1 MHIHSGLCGVSG
13 KRGTTH
19 DKHAFLA
26 DVAPALETLKRRV
39 TSGGL
44 VSIMRSQFSRW
55 PRHRSQQPK
64 DRFVAEPSLKDIRDK
79 AIFCVLLYSWCRV
92 SALINLTVAD
102 YYERGGTRWLR
113 FQEKRGKE
121 HEVPVH
127 FAGGGF
133 AGVETIGSINDF
145 LKEAIPYY
153 PNLKP
158 EMVRVVLVHPGEFVL
173 PELGEEL
180 GRYTSRK
187 LAERGVEIHPNTK
200 VKGAS
205 VRVQRSRQCCNFRA
219 RCRRA
224 AGLRHTDPI
233 VTRRLYR
240 IFRTAMPS
248 MQLNKMGK
256 ACIACSIIARTR
268 FF

>member
-1 MHIHSGLCGVSG
+1 M
-13 KRGTTH
+13 
-19 DKHAFLA
+19 
-26 DVAPALETLKRRV
+26 
-39 TSGGL
+39 
-44 VSIMRSQFSRW
+44 
-55 PRHRSQQPK
+55 
-64 DRFVAEPSLKDIRDK
+64 
-79 AIFCVLLYSWCRV
+79 

-102 YYERGGTRWLR
+102 YYERGSTRWLR

-145 LKEAIPYY
+145 LNLKEAIPYY

-173 PELGEEL
+173 PELGQEL
-180 GRYTSRK
+180 GRYTGRK

-205 VRVQRSRQCCNFRA
+205 VRVQSCNTACFGA
-219 RCRRA
+219 RC
-224 AGLRHTDPI
+224 G
-233 VTRRLYR
+233 
-240 IFRTAMPS
+240 
-248 MQLNKMGK
+248 
-256 ACIACSIIARTR
+256 CW
-268 FF
+268 